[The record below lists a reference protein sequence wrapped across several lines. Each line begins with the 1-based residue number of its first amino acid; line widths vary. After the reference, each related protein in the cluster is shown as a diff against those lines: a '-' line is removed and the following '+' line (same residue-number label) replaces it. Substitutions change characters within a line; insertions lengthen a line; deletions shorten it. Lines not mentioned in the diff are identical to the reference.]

1 MGNTLMKISVP
12 LDKDCFI
19 EMECDFC
26 KNRFMLH
33 QDVYESED
41 NINFFCPICGLP
53 NKINTFFVPEVL
65 EKAQQMA
72 MNYML
77 EELETIS
84 FGSSKMTEE
93 LHSLQRITRM
103 EFSPVLTIMES
114 VVGSYI
120 PNWKLR
126 LLFMAVSFPKIFRTI

>member
-1 MGNTLMKISVP
+1 MGEALLEISIP

-19 EMECDFC
+19 EMECEFC

-41 NINFFCPICGLP
+41 NINFFCSICGLP

-65 EKAQQMA
+65 DKAQQMA

-77 EELETIS
+77 EDIDDTIGLIKTIS
-84 FGSSKMTEE
+84 FSITLLLKPLYDIE
-93 LHSLQRITRM
+93 SLDSC
-103 EFSPVLTIMES
+103 F
-114 VVGSYI
+114 
-120 PNWKLR
+120 
-126 LLFMAVSFPKIFRTI
+126 A